1 MKSPWKFIG
10 NLISRGRPA
19 DRDNGQDVESAEEAA
34 RAEPAQENTLPVTEV
49 PPELPAEDV
58 SPIRKTEPAE
68 EEVRA
73 PERSARARSKARTA
87 PKRHEAVK
95 EVATRRKRVG
105 RAKKIATDTAGA
117 PISQPERAANTEDRF
132 HTEVENVDADV
143 RRLRRQLADVL
154 VLQNAQLKK
163 MLERFG
169 VS

>member
-19 DRDNGQDVESAEEAA
+19 GADNGQDAEHAEAQA
-34 RAEPAQENTLPVTEV
+34 RAEPAQEDTLPVTEV
-49 PPELPAEDV
+49 PPEPPAEDV
-58 SPIRKTEPAE
+58 SPIRKPAE
-68 EEVRA
+68 DEARA

-105 RAKKIATDTAGA
+105 RAKKASIDTVDAPDNQATSA
-117 PISQPERAANTEDRF
+117 PSTQDHF
-132 HTEVENVDADV
+132 QTEVENVDADIQ
-143 RRLRRQLADVL
+143 RLRRQLADVL

>member
-19 DRDNGQDVESAEEAA
+19 GPDDGQDVESAEAEA
-34 RAEPAQENTLPVTEV
+34 RAEPAQENTLPVMEV
-49 PPELPAEDV
+49 PPEPPAEDV
-58 SPIRKTEPAE
+58 SPIREPAE
-68 EEVRA
+68 EGARA
-73 PERSARARSKARTA
+73 PERSARFRAKARTA

-105 RAKKIATDTAGA
+105 RAEKLATETADA
-117 PISQPERAANTEDRF
+117 PDNQAISVANTQDHF
-132 HTEVENVDADV
+132 QTEVEKVDADV

>member
-19 DRDNGQDVESAEEAA
+19 GPDNGQDAEPAHAET
-34 RAEPAQENTLPVTEV
+34 RAEPTQEDTLPVTEL
-49 PPELPAEDV
+49 PPAEDV
-58 SPIRKTEPAE
+58 SPIREPAE

-73 PERSARARSKARTA
+73 PERSARARAKARTA
-87 PKRHEAVK
+87 PKRREAV
-95 EVATRRKRVG
+95 EVSTRRKRVG
-105 RAKKIATDTAGA
+105 RAKKASIDTADA
-117 PISQPERAANTEDRF
+117 PDNQAESAANTQDHF
-132 HTEVENVDADV
+132 QTELEKVDADV
-143 RRLRRQLADVL
+143 QRLRRQLADVL